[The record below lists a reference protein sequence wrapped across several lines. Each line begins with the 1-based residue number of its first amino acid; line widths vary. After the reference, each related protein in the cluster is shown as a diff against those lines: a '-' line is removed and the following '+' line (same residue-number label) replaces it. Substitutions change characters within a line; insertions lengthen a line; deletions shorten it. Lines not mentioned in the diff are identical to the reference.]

1 MACAFTLAVFSM
13 AGAAYSLYIG
23 HTGGALGFGVGGA
36 VLLAKLFLTGKN
48 DEDENDSEEQ
58 GVTKPKTKG
67 NAGGTSPPKRRKR

>member
-1 MACAFTLAVFSM
+1 MLFHYS
-13 AGAAYSLYIG
+13 AGKPGEIRMSDFG